1 MSAASST
8 LPATATSTAAP
19 TTTRDSDEARAV
31 RSARRR
37 ATARFALTR
46 LIQGAFVVW
55 IAVTITFIG
64 LHLAP
69 GDIVDTLLGQDR
81 DDAELRAKVIAEWGL
96 DRPVIVQYL
105 SYLACILRG
114 NFGTSYTQH
123 KPVLDIFTSQ
133 IGATLQLAGA
143 ALAIAVVVSLS
154 LSLWLAGR
162 RGTART
168 VVGSA
173 ELAVL
178 SVPSF
183 WLGLILLTIFS
194 FRLHWFPVVGNNGLS
209 SLVLPALAI
218 GIPQGAYLTQVLR
231 EDLDGELERP
241 YVLTARSRGASLART
256 KRVHALR
263 HASLLAVTI
272 GGLIVGGLLGGA
284 AITEEVFGRPGLGHI
299 AVSAVQSQDMPVVL
313 GVAFFASLVFVIAS
327 TLVDLAALALD
338 PRLRQ
343 ARS

>member
-168 VVGSA
+168 VVGS
-173 ELAVL
+173 
-178 SVPSF
+178 
-183 WLGLILLTIFS
+183 G
-194 FRLHWFPVVGNNGLS
+194 
-209 SLVLPALAI
+209 
-218 GIPQGAYLTQVLR
+218 
-231 EDLDGELERP
+231 
-241 YVLTARSRGASLART
+241 
-256 KRVHALR
+256 
-263 HASLLAVTI
+263 
-272 GGLIVGGLLGGA
+272 
-284 AITEEVFGRPGLGHI
+284 
-299 AVSAVQSQDMPVVL
+299 
-313 GVAFFASLVFVIAS
+313 
-327 TLVDLAALALD
+327 
-338 PRLRQ
+338 
-343 ARS
+343 